1 MRTNKTIGFADL
13 AAARRIKKEDFLT
26 HINKI
31 IDWRPVGNIINKN
44 YQKGKSHTGRP
55 AYDGLLL
62 SKICLLQNWY
72 NLSDYE
78 AEERINDSLFFLH
91 DAPKT
96 IEDINPNAEE
106 NFTNFMDHFND
117 ENYVEFNIWGTI
129 TRPVMKK

>member
-1 MRTNKTIGFADL
+1 MLFLFCVVFLCFVLQGALIIMRTNKTIGFADL

-62 SKICLLQNWY
+62 FKICLLQNWY

-78 AEERINDSLFFLH
+78 AEERIN
-91 DAPKT
+91 K
-96 IEDINPNAEE
+96 
-106 NFTNFMDHFND
+106 
-117 ENYVEFNIWGTI
+117 
-129 TRPVMKK
+129 

>member
-62 SKICLLQNWY
+62 FKICLLNNKQTLQNFQ
-72 NLSDYE
+72 N
-78 AEERINDSLFFLH
+78 
-91 DAPKT
+91 K
-96 IEDINPNAEE
+96 
-106 NFTNFMDHFND
+106 
-117 ENYVEFNIWGTI
+117 
-129 TRPVMKK
+129 